1 MSFIKK
7 NLLGGYDKKSAEQY
21 IKMIKQNADKAESD
35 YLKQIADL
43 KAEIISLK
51 SDKKALQNKLD
62 YYEKSSLNKSVN
74 IVKVHLKSGSG
85 EQK

>member
-51 SDKKALQNKLD
+51 SSKPFSIFVKFVGDSR
-62 YYEKSSLNKSVN
+62 YSSVGGFKN
-74 IVKVHLKSGSG
+74 
-85 EQK
+85 